1 MSKGCW
7 YEIHI
12 KKTFNGYAITFE
24 WYDGYIDV
32 RKSTIVIE
40 GKSRKRLLEVLK
52 DVIYLNVE
60 SYSRSG
66 YPLLLKS

>member
-7 YEIHI
+7 YEIHV
-12 KKTFNGYAITFE
+12 KKTFNGYTITFE
-24 WYDGYIDV
+24 WNDGYIGV
-32 RKSTIVIE
+32 SKSTIVIE

-60 SYSRSG
+60 KYRCREED
-66 YPLLLKS
+66 